1 MALFGFG
8 KKNKKSPKR
17 DTRER
22 EKKAGAR
29 EYEARHQERLAERRE
44 SQGDVDGARVA
55 REAAAEARRGSSSAR

>member
-8 KKNKKSPKR
+8 KKDAKPSRP

-44 SQGDVDGARVA
+44 SEGDLDGARIA
-55 REAAAEARRGSSSAR
+55 REAAAAARGTAKR

>member
-8 KKNKKSPKR
+8 KKNTKPPRR

-22 EKKAGAR
+22 EMKAGAR
-29 EYEARHQERLAERRE
+29 EYEARHQDRLAERRE

-55 REAAAEARRGSSSAR
+55 REAAAAAREAPNR

>member
-8 KKNKKSPKR
+8 KKNTKPPKK

-29 EYEARHQERLAERRE
+29 EYEARHQDRLAERRE
-44 SQGDVDGARVA
+44 GQGDVDGARIA
-55 REAAAEARRGSSSAR
+55 REAAAEARDSGQR